1 MVAWLDFRPIVV
13 TPPHRRPMDSL
24 LPIDLATL
32 IQTMGY
38 LGIFLI
44 VFADSGVLLGLVL
57 PGDSLLF
64 TAGLLASQGHLNLW
78 LLMLVAALGAILG
91 DSAGYA
97 FGKRMGPHLFMR
109 KDSWFFTTRHLDRAR
124 HFYARHGGKTIFL
137 ARFLHFVRTLAPM
150 IAGAADMHYG
160 TFLFYNVFGGLF
172 WAISVSALGYW
183 LGNTVPN
190 IDHYIL
196 PILGVIGIMA
206 LSTTIVRLVNMV
218 MTHRH

>member
-1 MVAWLDFRPIVV
+1 
-13 TPPHRRPMDSL
+13 MDSL

-32 IQTMGY
+32 IQTVGY

-64 TAGLLASQGHLNLW
+64 TAGLLASQGHLKLW
-78 LLMLVAALGAILG
+78 LLMLVATLGAILG

-97 FGKRMGPHLFMR
+97 FGKRMGPRLFVR
-109 KDSWFFTTRHLDRAR
+109 EDSWFFTKHHLDRAR
-124 HFYARHGGKTIFL
+124 HFYERHGGKTIVL
-137 ARFLHFVRTLAPM
+137 ARFLHVVRTLAPM

-160 TFLFYNVFGGLF
+160 TFLLYNIVGGLF

-183 LGNTVPN
+183 LGNTIPD
-190 IDHYIL
+190 IDHYLL
-196 PILGVIGIMA
+196 PILGGIGLLA
-206 LSTTIVRLVNMV
+206 LSPTLVHLLRSRV
-218 MTHRH
+218 QQRHTRE

>member
-1 MVAWLDFRPIVV
+1 
-13 TPPHRRPMDSL
+13 MDSL

-32 IQTMGY
+32 IQTVGY

-97 FGKRMGPHLFMR
+97 FGKRMGPQLFTR
-109 KDSWFFTTRHLDRAR
+109 KETWFVATRHLDRAR

-150 IAGAADMHYG
+150 VAGAADMHYG
-160 TFLFYNVFGGLF
+160 AFLFYNIFGGLF

-183 LGNTVPN
+183 LGHTIPD
-190 IDHYIL
+190 IDRYIL
-196 PILGVIGIMA
+196 PILGVIGLLA
-206 LSTTIVRLVNMV
+206 LSPTLVRLLHSGVKQ
-218 MTHRH
+218 RHTRE

>member
-1 MVAWLDFRPIVV
+1 
-13 TPPHRRPMDSL
+13 MDAL

-32 IQTMGY
+32 IQTVGY

-78 LLMLVAALGAILG
+78 LLMLVATLGAILG
-91 DSAGYA
+91 DSAGYT
-97 FGKRMGPHLFMR
+97 FGKRMGPRLFVR
-109 KDSWFFTTRHLDRAR
+109 KDSWFFTQHHLDRAR
-124 HFYARHGGKTIFL
+124 HFYAHHGGKTIFL

-160 TFLFYNVFGGLF
+160 TFLFYNIFGGLC
-172 WAISVSALGYW
+172 WAISVSALGSW

-190 IDHYIL
+190 IDQYIL
-196 PILGVIGIMA
+196 PILGVIGLLA
-206 LSTTIVRLVNMV
+206 LYPTIVHMLRSGMKQ
-218 MTHRH
+218 RHIRE

>member
-1 MVAWLDFRPIVV
+1 
-13 TPPHRRPMDSL
+13 MDAL

-32 IQTMGY
+32 IQTVGY

-64 TAGLLASQGHLNLW
+64 TAGLLASQGHLDLW
-78 LLMLVAALGAILG
+78 LLMLVATLGAILG

-97 FGKRMGPHLFMR
+97 FGKRMGPRLFVR
-109 KDSWFFTTRHLDRAR
+109 KDSWFFTTHHLDRAR
-124 HFYARHGGKTIFL
+124 HFYARHGGKTIVL

-160 TFLFYNVFGGLF
+160 TFLFYNIFGGLF
-172 WAISVSALGYW
+172 WAIGVTALGYW
-183 LGNTVPN
+183 LGTTIPN
-190 IDHYIL
+190 IDHYLL
-196 PILGVIGIMA
+196 PILGAIGLLA
-206 LSTTIVRLVNMV
+206 LSPTIVHMLRRGMKQ
-218 MTHRH
+218 RYIRE

>member
-1 MVAWLDFRPIVV
+1 
-13 TPPHRRPMDSL
+13 MDSL

-32 IQTMGY
+32 IQTVGY

-78 LLMLVAALGAILG
+78 LLMLVASLGAILG
-91 DSAGYA
+91 DSVGYA
-97 FGKRMGPHLFMR
+97 FGKRAGPKLFAR
-109 KDSWFFTTRHLDRAR
+109 ENAWFFTQHHLDRAR
-124 HFYARHGGKTIFL
+124 HFYARHGGKTIVL

-160 TFLFYNVFGGLF
+160 TFLVYNIVGGLF
-172 WAISVSALGYW
+172 WAISVSALGSW
-183 LGNTVPN
+183 LGNTIPN

-196 PILGVIGIMA
+196 PILGVISLLA
-206 LSTTIVRLVNMV
+206 LSPIIVRLLHHGVKQQH
-218 MTHRH
+218 TRE